1 MKINKSILIVGAAV
15 IGLASCEPEMT
26 QPTEE
31 QIDAKVQELVSQR
44 RSELQAQCDADLLA
58 AANMEADK
66 IIMASANQPA
76 AAAPAPAP
84 RKAAPA
90 TPSRPAAKK
99 KAVAKTPAKKV
110 AEPVKQTKGG
120 LKGSSDQSKAKN
132 KNTVEGGGGLKA
144 ASDKSKANNKNTVEG
159 GGGLK
164 SKADK

>member
-84 RKAAPA
+84 APRAAAAPRRA
-90 TPSRPAAKK
+90 TPKAKPR
-99 KAVAKTPAKKV
+99 VTTPAKQPVIEKKQ
-110 AEPVKQTKGG
+110 EPATVGNGKPKMGG
-120 LKGSSDQSKAKN
+120 SKDNKTIGSGKPKMGSGNSGSEG
-132 KNTVEGGGGLKA
+132 TVGSGKPKMGEK
-144 ASDKSKANNKNTVEG
+144 K
-159 GGGLK
+159 
-164 SKADK
+164 

>member
-84 RKAAPA
+84 APRAAAAPRAKAAPKPKPQPKA
-90 TPSRPAAKK
+90 KAPEPKPEPKQNSKQAKMQGKAQNNVADKKAKMQGKQTEKVEDNLDKK
-99 KAVAKTPAKKV
+99 KSKMR
-110 AEPVKQTKGG
+110 GG
-120 LKGSSDQSKAKN
+120 K
-132 KNTVEGGGGLKA
+132 
-144 ASDKSKANNKNTVEG
+144 
-159 GGGLK
+159 
-164 SKADK
+164 